1 MLVLKGIKTYFRGA
15 LKKNLSTADF
25 TKHQTQLNMN
35 FSSLLTTSNF
45 GFPLAK
51 VFFSSISHCF
61 FGILAFSMI
70 YALILLM
77 INKRN
82 QHLKELNYLRTKISS
97 DLHDDVGTLLSGL
110 AMQAESLALNPSE
123 VDVAQLTRLSDMS
136 RTAMCRM
143 RDLVWAID
151 NRKDRWNHLIDR
163 LNEHAYDVL
172 TPLNID
178 FELRVDGIDPV
189 CYISPD
195 LRQNLYFIGK
205 EAITNVAKHS
215 DAANVTILIRQ
226 QNGNYD
232 MHIQD
237 NGQCLAQIPN
247 NATGLGLS
255 NMKWRAKQL
264 GAKLSIQ
271 NSNGF
276 GISLQR
282 IEMG

>member
-1 MLVLKGIKTYFRGA
+1 MSFY
-15 LKKNLSTADF
+15 
-25 TKHQTQLNMN
+25 
-35 FSSLLTTSNF
+35 SLLTTFNL
-45 GFPLAK
+45 GLPLAK
-51 VFFSSISHCF
+51 VLFSFISHCF
-61 FGILAFSMI
+61 FCTLALSTI

-97 DLHDDVGTLLSGL
+97 DLHDDVGTLLAGL
-110 AMQAESLALNPSE
+110 AMQAELLEHNLSE
-123 VDVAQLTRLSDMS
+123 VNTAKLAHLSEMS

-143 RDLVWAID
+143 RDLVWSID
-151 NRKDRWNHLIDR
+151 NRKDRWSHLVDR
-163 LNEHAYDVL
+163 LNEHANETL
-172 TPLNID
+172 MPLNID
-178 FELRVDGIDPV
+178 FELKVDGIDPY

-237 NGQCLAQIPN
+237 NGQCLAQTPSHPV
-247 NATGLGLS
+247 GLGLS
-255 NMKWRAKQL
+255 NIKWRAKQL
-264 GAKLSIQ
+264 GAKLSFQ

-276 GISLQR
+276 EISLQR